1 MIRHALVLLAVVAA
15 PAAVLGQRSPMDSA
29 NARAATDDY
38 QRNGRARVVHS
49 GTYSMVP
56 YGHVQPTLRCAPL
69 RVCTIEL
76 QRGERVVD
84 SVLGDPERWVVDFA
98 AGPDSVPLVVAKPVA
113 LPNACD
119 LTTNLVVTTTR
130 RIYHVTLD
138 SPPCTAQG
146 ESTNPDLPYMRQVK
160 FYFPDDALVRHHASV
175 QVAPAAAGERSPPL
189 GAGIVPVGD
198 DSDSAFPV
206 DDLGALHFDYQ
217 IIPDERFPWVPK
229 VVFDNGRQ
237 ICIRLPPNAYH
248 SDLAVLYELNARGD
262 YEYVQYG
269 VRDGCIVTD
278 RVMRRMVLIIPAG
291 QGRDPLRLLI
301 VRREPR
307 GGGR

>member
-1 MIRHALVLLAVVAA
+1 MMRIHLVLLCSLLF
-15 PAAVLGQRSPMDSA
+15 PAALHAQRAPLDSA
-29 NARAATDDY
+29 NARAATEDY
-38 QRNGRARVVHS
+38 RRNGRARVVQS

-56 YGHVQPTLRCAPL
+56 FGHVQPTLRCAPL

-76 QRGERVVD
+76 QSGERVVD

-138 SPPCTAQG
+138 SPPCGAQG

-160 FYFPDDALVRHHASV
+160 FYFPDDALVRHYANAPSGSPETRPRTVEASGM
-175 QVAPAAAGERSPPL
+175 PPGSGEQE
-189 GAGIVPVGD
+189 
-198 DSDSAFPV
+198 SAFPV
-206 DDLGALHFDYQ
+206 DDLGSLHFDYQ
-217 IIPDERFPWVPK
+217 LVPDERFPWVPR

-237 ICIRLPPNAYH
+237 TCIRLPAEAYH

-278 RVMRRMVLIIPAG
+278 RVMRRMVLVIPAG

>member
-1 MIRHALVLLAVVAA
+1 MMRIYPVLLCSVFFSAA
-15 PAAVLGQRSPMDSA
+15 LDAQQSPMDSA
-29 NARAATDDY
+29 NARAATADY
-38 QRNGRARVVHS
+38 QRTGRARVVQS
-49 GTYSMVP
+49 GSYAMVP
-56 YGHVQPTLRCAPL
+56 FGHVQPTLRCAPL
-69 RVCTIEL
+69 RVCTLEL
-76 QRGERVVD
+76 QSGERLVD

-138 SPPCTAQG
+138 SPPCAGQS

-160 FYFPDDALVRHHASV
+160 FYFPDDALVRHHGAAVAGQAAS
-175 QVAPAAAGERSPPL
+175 VAPAAGGGFPGPRIPSES
-189 GAGIVPVGD
+189 VM
-198 DSDSAFPV
+198 PV

-217 IIPDERFPWVPK
+217 VVPDERFPWVPK
-229 VVFDNGRQ
+229 VVFDNGSQ
-237 ICIRLPPNAYH
+237 TCIRLPPEAYH
-248 SDLAVLYELNARGD
+248 SDLAVLYELNVRGD

-278 RVMRRMVLIIPAG
+278 RVMHRMVLIIAAG
-291 QGRDPLRLLI
+291 SGRDPLRLLI

-307 GGGR
+307 VRR

>member
-1 MIRHALVLLAVVAA
+1 MTRTALALFVLLAA
-15 PAAVLGQRSPMDSA
+15 PAAVHAQGSPLDSA
-29 NARAATDDY
+29 NARAATEDY
-38 QRNGRARVVHS
+38 QRNGRARVVQS
-49 GTYSMVP
+49 GTYTMVP
-56 YGHVQPTLRCAPL
+56 FGHVQPTLRCAPL

-76 QRGERVVD
+76 QSGERVVD

-138 SPPCTAQG
+138 SPPCGAQG

-160 FYFPDDALVRHHASV
+160 FYFPDDALVRHHSTP
-175 QVAPAAAGERSPPL
+175 QAA
-189 GAGIVPVGD
+189 VPEAALQAREDRGRARGPMPE
-198 DSDSAFPV
+198 SAFAV
-206 DDLGALHFDYQ
+206 DDLGSVHLDYQ
-217 IIPDERFPWVPK
+217 IVPDERFPWVPR

-237 ICIRLPPNAYH
+237 TCIRLPAEAYH